1 MENATDALKIV
12 LGIVIFIIGLTLLF
26 NMASQARETAR
37 ILISETDRT
46 KYYNYYEEANEQTID
61 KNGNRIVT
69 IQDIIPI
76 LYRYSEENYGV
87 TIVDK
92 NGNIVAR
99 YDLDTE
105 TACNNWPIAKPYSK
119 YRFIT
124 ETNNIYRQVNSL
136 ASKINKKGIN
146 LIHIDT
152 TPKNPSENQNVL
164 INSEGMTALFEK
176 IYAQETSQTIR
187 RKYYCYWIGTL
198 GWTSQRIDSDVSRN

>member
-46 KYYNYYEEANEQTID
+46 KYYNYYEEANEQTI
-61 KNGNRIVT
+61 
-69 IQDIIPI
+69 
-76 LYRYSEENYGV
+76 
-87 TIVDK
+87 DK